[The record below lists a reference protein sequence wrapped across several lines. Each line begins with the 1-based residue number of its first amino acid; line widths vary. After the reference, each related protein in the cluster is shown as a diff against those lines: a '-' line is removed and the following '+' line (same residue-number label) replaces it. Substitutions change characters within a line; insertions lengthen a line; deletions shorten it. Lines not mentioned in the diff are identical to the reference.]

1 MIRPIYRLCSAI
13 AIPSHLAVLRL
24 SLTADRKASVT
35 TAYGTEEPDETLA
48 SRPVLMTNRSREG
61 ATYFHIQS
69 LVEASAYAAFPPRP
83 FISTMAASH
92 RHRQMAPPRAKS
104 TIS

>member
-1 MIRPIYRLCSAI
+1 MIWPIPRLCSAI
-13 AIPSHLAVLRL
+13 AIPSHPAMLRL
-24 SLTADRKASVT
+24 SRTAERKASVT

-48 SRPVLMTNRSREG
+48 SRPVLMTTRAREG

-83 FISTMAASH
+83 VISTMAASH
-92 RHRQMAPPRAKS
+92 RHRQMAPPRTES